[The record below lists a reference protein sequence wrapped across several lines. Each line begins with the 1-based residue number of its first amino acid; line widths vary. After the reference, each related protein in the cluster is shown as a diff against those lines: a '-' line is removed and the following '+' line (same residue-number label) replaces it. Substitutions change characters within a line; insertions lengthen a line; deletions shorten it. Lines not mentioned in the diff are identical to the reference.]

1 MKFNRA
7 QLFKLKKA
15 LLKLSEI
22 ATEEGVTLVIDE
34 DELTT
39 GIEAFVNGDEGLVPA
54 SDGIYNYGNQVITV
68 EGGIITVIA
77 EKGVET
83 EPVAEEPTEE
93 VVVAEEEEKPAEE
106 EEKPA
111 EEEEKKPE
119 EEEEIQTEEETP
131 AEETDE
137 KDARI
142 AELEAR
148 IAELEA
154 ENAELKAKLEEPVAE
169 SVETEMK
176 RQNKDEFAKERSYD
190 YTALRNAINNVKENG
205 KKRH

>member
-39 GIEAFVNGDEGLVPA
+39 GIEVFVNGDEGLVPA

-93 VVVAEEEEKPAEE
+93 VVVAEEEEKPEEVVVAEE
-106 EEKPA
+106 EEK
-111 EEEEKKPE
+111 
-119 EEEEIQTEEETP
+119 IQTEEETP

-154 ENAELKAKLEEPVAE
+154 ENAELKAKLEEPVADP
-169 SVETEMK
+169 VEVEMK
-176 RQNKDEFAKERSYD
+176 RQEPKKDEKNYLA
-190 YTALRNAINNVKENG
+190 AI
-205 KKRH
+205 KKAREIKITRK

>member
-39 GIEAFVNGDEGLVPA
+39 GIEVFVNGDEGLVPA

-93 VVVAEEEEKPAEE
+93 VVVAEEEEKPEKGVVAEE
-106 EEKPA
+106 EEK
-111 EEEEKKPE
+111 
-119 EEEEIQTEEETP
+119 IQTEEETP

-154 ENAELKAKLEEPVAE
+154 ENAELKAKLEEPVADP
-169 SVETEMK
+169 VEVEMK
-176 RQNKDEFAKERSYD
+176 RQEPKKDEKNYLA
-190 YTALRNAINNVKENG
+190 AI
-205 KKRH
+205 KKAREIKITRK

>member
-54 SDGIYNYGNQVITV
+54 SDGIYHYGNQVITV

-111 EEEEKKPE
+111 EEEEEKPE
-119 EEEEIQTEEETP
+119 EEEEIQTE
-131 AEETDE
+131 EETDE

-154 ENAELKAKLEEPVAE
+154 ENAELKAKLEEPVADP
-169 SVETEMK
+169 VEVEMK
-176 RQNKDEFAKERSYD
+176 KQDKGNGKTNTMN
-190 YTALRNAINNVKENG
+190 YTALREAINNIKENG
-205 KKRH
+205 RKRH

>member
-93 VVVAEEEEKPAEE
+93 VVVAEEEEKPEEE

-111 EEEEKKPE
+111 EEEEEKPE
-119 EEEEIQTEEETP
+119 
-131 AEETDE
+131 EETDE

-154 ENAELKAKLEEPVAE
+154 ENAELKAKLEEPVADP
-169 SVETEMK
+169 VEVEMK
-176 RQNKDEFAKERSYD
+176 RQEPKKDEKNYMA
-190 YTALRNAINNVKENG
+190 AI
-205 KKRH
+205 KKAREIKITRK

>member
-39 GIEAFVNGDEGLVPA
+39 GIEVFVNGDEGLVPA

-93 VVVAEEEEKPAEE
+93 
-106 EEKPA
+106 
-111 EEEEKKPE
+111 
-119 EEEEIQTEEETP
+119 EEETP

-154 ENAELKAKLEEPVAE
+154 ENAELKAKLEEPVADP
-169 SVETEMK
+169 VEVEMK
-176 RQNKDEFAKERSYD
+176 RQEPKKDEKNYLA
-190 YTALRNAINNVKENG
+190 AI
-205 KKRH
+205 KKAREIKITRK

>member
-39 GIEAFVNGDEGLVPA
+39 GIEVFVNGDEGLVPA

-93 VVVAEEEEKPAEE
+93 VVVAEEEEKPEKGVVAEE
-106 EEKPA
+106 EEK
-111 EEEEKKPE
+111 
-119 EEEEIQTEEETP
+119 IQTEEETP

-142 AELEAR
+142 AELEA
-148 IAELEA
+148 
-154 ENAELKAKLEEPVAE
+154 ENAELKAKIAELEAKLEEPVADP
-169 SVETEMK
+169 VEVEMK
-176 RQNKDEFAKERSYD
+176 RQEPKKDEKNYLA
-190 YTALRNAINNVKENG
+190 AI
-205 KKRH
+205 KKAREIKITRK

>member
-15 LLKLSEI
+15 LLQLSEI

-39 GIEAFVNGDEGLVPA
+39 GIEVFVNGDEGLVPA

-83 EPVAEEPTEE
+83 EPVAEEPTEKG
-93 VVVAEEEEKPAEE
+93 VVAEEEEK
-106 EEKPA
+106 
-111 EEEEKKPE
+111 
-119 EEEEIQTEEETP
+119 IQTEEETP

-142 AELEAR
+142 AELEA
-148 IAELEA
+148 
-154 ENAELKAKLEEPVAE
+154 ENAELKAKIAELEAKLEEPVADP
-169 SVETEMK
+169 VEVEMK
-176 RQNKDEFAKERSYD
+176 RQEPKKDEKNYLA
-190 YTALRNAINNVKENG
+190 AI
-205 KKRH
+205 KKAREIKITRK

>member
-39 GIEAFVNGDEGLVPA
+39 GIEVFVNGDEGLVPA

-93 VVVAEEEEKPAEE
+93 VVVAEEEEKPEKGVETEPVAEE
-106 EEKPA
+106 PTEE
-111 EEEEKKPE
+111 
-119 EEEEIQTEEETP
+119 EEETP

-154 ENAELKAKLEEPVAE
+154 ENAELKAKLEEPVADP
-169 SVETEMK
+169 VEVEMK
-176 RQNKDEFAKERSYD
+176 RQEPKKDEKNYLA
-190 YTALRNAINNVKENG
+190 AI
-205 KKRH
+205 KKAREIKITRK